1 MSNNCK
7 KPAKK
12 DFNKISC
19 QYIPLENISHSFKF
33 VYDLNKNIWKK
44 VMAANLTRYER
55 ISAFDILSVSF
66 RRKTT
71 MLKLLESLT

>member
-1 MSNNCK
+1 
-7 KPAKK
+7 
-12 DFNKISC
+12 
-19 QYIPLENISHSFKF
+19 
-33 VYDLNKNIWKK
+33 
-44 VMAANLTRYER
+44 MAANLTRYER